1 MNSILRLLLWLCNA
15 GSHTLFYFFAFLLAP
30 TGFAAVVTGNR
41 KLVKVFII
49 LAALTI
55 FVFLI
60 CLTLY
65 ALGLA

>member
-1 MNSILRLLLWLCNA
+1 MNPLFRLLVWLCDY
-15 GSHTLFYFFAFLLAP
+15 GTHTLFYLFALLLAP
-30 TGFAAVVTGNR
+30 IGIAASAIGNR
-41 KLVKVFII
+41 KLIWVFII

-65 ALGLA
+65 AFGLA